1 MEEATN
7 NQGNGS
13 KRIYLAIIALLLLI
27 NGVAGYLLYVA
38 GYLLYN
44 ENKQKEEKI
53 TLVQQKDT
61 EIQSMT
67 HQLDS
72 TRAQLESQKGHN
84 NELDSIINE
93 KQALIDKTKG
103 ELVAAQRRGNLSEAE
118 KKKYKDLVAKYEAD
132 NQELQKEI
140 QDLTAKNQALTAENL
155 QVSHNLEVEKHTTA
169 SLTED
174 KNKLSKKVELG
185 SLLHLQ
191 NLTVT
196 GEKKKKNGKEITEKS
211 AKKTDFIKISFETG
225 DNKVLE
231 KGDVKLYIRIINPK
245 GETIALADQGSG
257 TIKLADGGGDVQF
270 SRQIDIDWDQTSQ
283 KKEIEWSQN
292 IKEPGTY
299 KVEVY
304 QSGYLVGNASVLLK

>member
-1 MEEATN
+1 MEEN

-27 NGVAGYLLYVA
+27 NGVAGYLLY
-38 GYLLYN
+38 N

-61 EIQSMT
+61 EIKGMTQS
-67 HQLDS
+67 LDS
-72 TRAQLESQKGHN
+72 ANQVLEGMKGKN
-84 NELDSIINE
+84 AELDSIVTA
-93 KQALIDKTKG
+93 KQALIDQTKS
-103 ELVAAQRRGNLSEAE
+103 ELVAAQRRGNMSAGEV
-118 KKKYKDLVAKYEAD
+118 KKYKDLITKYEAD
-132 NQELQKEI
+132 NVDLQKKIEE
-140 QDLTAKNQALTAENL
+140 LTAKNQELTAQNL
-155 QVSHNLEVEKHTTA
+155 QVSHSLEVEKNTTA

-174 KNKLSKKVELG
+174 KKNLSKKVEIG

-196 GEKKKKNGKEITEKS
+196 GEKKKKNGKEVAQKS

-225 DNKVLE
+225 DNKVLS
-231 KGDVKLYIRIINPK
+231 KGNLSLCIRIINPK

-257 TIKLADGGGDVQF
+257 TLKLADGGGDVQF

-304 QSGYLVGNASVLLK
+304 QSGYLVGNGSVALK